1 MWKGW
6 GGVGVGGFRMVGL
19 WHFVNRSLCGWPGPL
34 CARWKMK
41 HSPHTHYR
49 TPSKQKT
56 KCRSGALRHEWIQTV
71 ACHQEKQIESAEACQ
86 CFRYSGTLWRVQFY
100 FFKYISVSCHLYR
113 VTSQGQNRPKQAKT
127 HGNVLLPFNRNC
139 VFSGELIV
147 SKIQGKCDVSIGIP
161 LVFGKFWQLQSEI
174 LHNRFVTRLYSRLLQ
189 ANKSLILR

>member
-1 MWKGW
+1 MSE
-6 GGVGVGGFRMVGL
+6 FRQMLVI
-19 WHFVNRSLCGWPGPL
+19 R
-34 CARWKMK
+34 K
-41 HSPHTHYR
+41 
-49 TPSKQKT
+49 SK
-56 KCRSGALRHEWIQTV
+56 L
-71 ACHQEKQIESAEACQ
+71 
-86 CFRYSGTLWRVQFY
+86 RVQRQSNA
-100 FFKYISVSCHLYR
+100 SVTVEPSEGYNFIFLNIFQCP
-113 VTSQGQNRPKQAKT
+113 VTCTGSHHKAKTGQNRPKQAKT